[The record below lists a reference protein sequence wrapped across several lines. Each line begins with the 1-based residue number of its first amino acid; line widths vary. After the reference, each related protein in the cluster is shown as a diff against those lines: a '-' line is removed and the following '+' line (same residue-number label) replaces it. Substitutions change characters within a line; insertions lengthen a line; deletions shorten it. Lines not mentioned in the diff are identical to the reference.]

1 MSEEVLNLNFTWK
14 TRETPLKLLDDL
26 HISWGPDLENLIVP
40 KVSTTI
46 AEFYQGKKGEYHIL
60 YARCPLFLPE
70 NEVIETLIHEL
81 EHYYLTKV
89 LKNLGISTWRHG
101 LYPEWITSEPSFHR
115 KERVR
120 MYGSCHMVML

>member
-1 MSEEVLNLNFTWK
+1 MNEEGLNLNFRVNF
-14 TRETPLKLLDDL
+14 RETPLKLLDDL
-26 HISWGPDLENLIVP
+26 YISWGPDIENLIVP

-46 AEFYQGKKGEYHIL
+46 AVFYQGKKGEYHIL
-60 YARCPLFLPE
+60 YANYPLFLPE

-101 LYPEWITSEPSFHR
+101 LYPEWITSEPSSTLY
-115 KERVR
+115 E
-120 MYGSCHMVML
+120 